1 MADRKDE
8 VIKCLGTLCWLLRT
22 SAAAA
27 TVGPDAM
34 QQLLSMQHV
43 PQACTAALVKAGVMP
58 SWQQLLAAARS
69 GYSVQQW
76 LHACRKHDKVLP
88 GAPALAEAA
97 LLADLDFTEPP
108 SGSKLSQRLT
118 DEQLGQAELMDVL
131 YVGLSSG
138 VWSMLSLL
146 IDKRVPRP
154 VEQWQAFVQWRLQ
167 QRALLAQLPPAAAVE
182 LMLVAITHG
191 EWQFSSSTGQ
201 WTLSTLQE
209 LLAVDE
215 NAATDELYSSLLGD
229 ALTAAAKQLLSSSS
243 KSQQHARR
251 LLSGRTSAA
260 LSTDQVCELAI
271 AAAKARADDTA
282 EWLFG
287 VLGAAGISAMTPDA
301 VADLLVATAGR
312 SGKITEQLCQLD
324 AVHALSAKQ
333 VTGVLAA
340 AVSEALKPAQY
351 VGGAPVRQ
359 QHILGSLHVLTMTFS
374 RTPVAEEAL
383 LGWLRSAVQCNSCS
397 TVKALCRLKTA
408 RQLGA
413 AQAAELLASA
423 LQLRHAKTTE
433 VLIEML
439 YSALQPADI
448 ATDRLLE
455 LLRLAVQQG
464 LAEVV
469 KALCHTTAAVQL
481 SVAPM
486 VYEALCSLP
495 ALQQLQPQ
503 HAVELLLHAE
513 QDGNTAVVSA
523 ISKCL
528 PAAAQLAAAHNA
540 G

>member
-1 MADRKDE
+1 MLAHCHDPFTLLALKATSRLLHSCCEDAARQNFEQLLLAAAQACAAPLKHVQRADLWPHMADRKDE

-243 KSQQHARR
+243 SKSQQHARR

-260 LSTDQVCELAI
+260 LSMDQVCELAI

-312 SGKITEQLCQLD
+312 SGKITEQPCQLD

-340 AVSEALKPAQY
+340 AVSKALKPAQY

-383 LGWLRSAVQCNSCS
+383 KRRCSAGC
-397 TVKALCRLKTA
+397 
-408 RQLGA
+408 A
-413 AQAAELLASA
+413 AQCSATAAA
-423 LQLRHAKTTE
+423 LSKRCAGSRQRGSWVQHKQQSCWHQRCSYAMQKQLRF
-433 VLIEML
+433 
-439 YSALQPADI
+439 
-448 ATDRLLE
+448 
-455 LLRLAVQQG
+455 
-464 LAEVV
+464 
-469 KALCHTTAAVQL
+469 
-481 SVAPM
+481 
-486 VYEALCSLP
+486 
-495 ALQQLQPQ
+495 
-503 HAVELLLHAE
+503 
-513 QDGNTAVVSA
+513 
-523 ISKCL
+523 
-528 PAAAQLAAAHNA
+528 
-540 G
+540 